1 MVACFHSPI
10 SFLQLSH
17 PNTVEGLVLV
27 NIDPNAKGWM
37 DWAAHKVRSIFFFFF
52 LKGSFTLCVVNCISL
67 HWMNASDCQGTQK
80 TIVIYVTLQY
90 WCNMHSAAVLNV
102 AFLPFSI
109 PHCMTLH
116 MNKVSLW
123 EICQIQLRGWRKKVV
138 RCAEMCITLL
148 YAKTGSALVCTVSDF
163 VLLLRLV

>member
-52 LKGSFTLCVVNCISL
+52 
-67 HWMNASDCQGTQK
+67 
-80 TIVIYVTLQY
+80 
-90 WCNMHSAAVLNV
+90 
-102 AFLPFSI
+102 
-109 PHCMTLH
+109 
-116 MNKVSLW
+116 
-123 EICQIQLRGWRKKVV
+123 
-138 RCAEMCITLL
+138 
-148 YAKTGSALVCTVSDF
+148 
-163 VLLLRLV
+163 